1 MSANLRTPGIGERLT
16 QLAYLLKHTF
26 TIVGRDPGILRP
38 WVRMAIYSIVMA
50 SLFFLAIIA
59 FVSGAAALGGF
70 LIAGSVL
77 MFVYKFFYFVRQEM
91 RQSWLVTEA
100 LKGERRSAAE
110 AGARI
115 KSLIWTCRKIAL
127 IDLTVAWML
136 NMARRSGKAGMLVRL
151 LMRGI
156 EEVWDLVNH
165 YLLPSAAVDGL
176 GIRESVGQM
185 YRLKDNVPETLTGVF
200 GIDIAGRAVGTIM
213 GPVYFLLIIGSLV
226 LGLWVGEALPTFYAG
241 DIAVWLE
248 HPEALPETL
257 HFNWLPLLLAL
268 WLGKI
273 GSVILERV
281 TTSVKVIYFSIFYMR
296 ITHLEDIIP
305 EIREQ
310 LDSYL
315 RMEARDPEPVVTPST

>member
-1 MSANLRTPGIGERLT
+1 MQQNLRKPGIGERLI
-16 QLAYLLKHTF
+16 QLVYLLKHTF

-38 WVRMAIYSIVMA
+38 WVRMAIYSLVMS
-50 SLFFLAIIA
+50 SLFFAAVIA
-59 FVSGAAALGGF
+59 FVVGGYVTGGI
-70 LIAGSVL
+70 LIGISVL
-77 MFVYKFFYFVRQEM
+77 MFLYKFFYFVRQEM

-110 AGARI
+110 AKARI

-127 IDLTVAWML
+127 IDLAVAWIL
-136 NMARRSGKAGMLVRL
+136 NMSRKGGKSGRLVRL
-151 LMRGI
+151 LLRGI

-176 GIRESVGQM
+176 GISDGISRM
-185 YRLKDNVPETLTGVF
+185 HRLKDNVPETLAGVF
-200 GIDIAGRAVGTIM
+200 GIDVAGRAVGTIM
-213 GPVYFLLIIGSLV
+213 APVYLVLIIGSV
-226 LGLWVGEALPTFYAG
+226 ALGLWIGEGIPAFYAG
-241 DIAVWLE
+241 NLAALLE
-248 HPEALPETL
+248 HPEPLPDTL

-268 WLGKI
+268 WLGKT

-281 TTSVKVIYFSIFYMR
+281 TASVKVIYFSIFYMR
-296 ITHLEDIIP
+296 ITHVEDIIP

-315 RMEARDPEPVVTPST
+315 RMEAENPEPVTPAS